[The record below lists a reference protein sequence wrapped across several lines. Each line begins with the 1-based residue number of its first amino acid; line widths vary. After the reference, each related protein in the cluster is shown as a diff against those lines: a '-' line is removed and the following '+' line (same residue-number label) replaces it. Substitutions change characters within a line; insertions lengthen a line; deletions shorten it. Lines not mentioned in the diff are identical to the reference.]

1 MNPRFETINGKLC
14 IMLEKPIPLTKDTQ
28 FPCIVRLIQDD
39 SPMGGY
45 NKTMETAYTLRRT
58 VTALRI
64 FSDSN
69 VEAKD
74 ILLPAGN
81 YNRFEIIGYP
91 VADGSNDWALYQMM
105 QGEKVCHEKSQ
116 SIMYCEHA
124 GYIRREVRYNCVDHM
139 SVSVWLDGADNTG
152 WQLYKEPKPNP
163 AKEPIAD
170 CNNCKHR
177 CHKSNIDHCHMYEPK
192 PTFKVGDWVEHEKSK
207 EQGRITYISS
217 DNYDA
222 IEVKLYDQDELE
234 TYTKSDF
241 NADFR
246 KLSPSEVIV
255 NIGCLSGTVERRT
268 YFDTDKFFS
277 LKNPEME
284 MAAAVINIDALDTPT
299 RELVESLL
307 KAQEE
312 E

>member
-1 MNPRFETINGKLC
+1 MK
-14 IMLEKPIPLTKDTQ
+14 Q
-28 FPCIVRLIQDD
+28 
-39 SPMGGY
+39 
-45 NKTMETAYTLRRT
+45 
-58 VTALRI
+58 
-64 FSDSN
+64 
-69 VEAKD
+69 
-74 ILLPAGN
+74 LL
-81 YNRFEIIGYP
+81 
-91 VADGSNDWALYQMM
+91 
-105 QGEKVCHEKSQ
+105 
-116 SIMYCEHA
+116 
-124 GYIRREVRYNCVDHM
+124 
-139 SVSVWLDGADNTG
+139 
-152 WQLYKEPKPNP
+152 
-163 AKEPIAD
+163 
-170 CNNCKHR
+170 
-177 CHKSNIDHCHMYEPK
+177 
-192 PTFKVGDWVEHEKSK
+192 KVGDWVEHEKSK

>member
-14 IMLEKPIPLTKDTQ
+14 IMLEKPIPLTKEAK

-39 SPMGGY
+39 SPMGRY
-45 NKTMETAYTLRRT
+45 NKWNWEGLTELTHIRELIGLPDDTIPCIECDDDEHISHY
-58 VTALRI
+58 
-64 FSDSN
+64 
-69 VEAKD
+69 E
-74 ILLPAGN
+74 IL
-81 YNRFEIIGYP
+81 GYP
-91 VADGSNDWALYQMM
+91 VEEGSAEWALHQMM
-105 QGEKVCHEKSQ
+105 QGEKVCRKISTA
-116 SIMYCEHA
+116 IVYCKHTN
-124 GYIRREVRYNCVDHM
+124 GIGREVRDTYYVE
-139 SVSVWLDGADNTG
+139 SISAWLNGADKDG
-152 WQLYKEPKPNP
+152 WQLYKEP
-163 AKEPIAD
+163 EQ
-170 CNNCKHR
+170 
-177 CHKSNIDHCHMYEPK
+177 PK
-192 PTFKVGDWVEHEKSK
+192 YKVGDWVEHEKSK